1 MDGGGPAYAAVH
13 VAPRRG
19 GRYRHDVDA
28 SVSPEGLPE
37 HRPAQLRASH
47 ADRERVA
54 ELLRDAAGDGRLD
67 IGELEERLEQAYAA
81 KTYGELEPLFH
92 DLPTTAPSP
101 PAPPSSTSSRGLQRW
116 VPASP
121 AAQRIGGDPTS
132 STAVAIFG
140 AAERKGQWVVPTS
153 FTATAIFGGI
163 DLDLREA
170 RFASRVVEIQAVA
183 VFGGIDI
190 VVPPDVEVVVEGTG
204 IMGGF
209 SRPKEQ
215 PEVPEGSPVVRVTGL
230 ALFGGVDVKVK
241 APKQRKQL
249 DAGS

>member
-1 MDGGGPAYAAVH
+1 MWEPRVTDPRLSAGGGWSATVGVVDGGH
-13 VAPRRG
+13 E
-19 GRYRHDVDA
+19 
-28 SVSPEGLPE
+28 PERLPE
-37 HRPAQLRASH
+37 QRPAQLRASH

-67 IGELEERLEQAYAA
+67 ISELEERLEQAYAA

-101 PAPPSSTSSRGLQRW
+101 PASANLTGSTGSQRW

-121 AAQRIGGDPTS
+121 AAQRIGGVPAS

-140 AAERKGQWVVPTS
+140 GAERKGQWVVPTS
-153 FTATAIFGGI
+153 FTVTAIFGGI

-170 RFASRVVEIQAVA
+170 RFASREVEIQAVA

-209 SRPKEQ
+209 SRPEEQ
-215 PEVPEGSPVVRVTGL
+215 REVPAGSPVVRVTGL

-241 APKQRKQL
+241 ALKQRKQL
-249 DAGS
+249 DTGN